1 MSDSLQEI
9 RSQLEQGARHS
20 GSSTITYL
28 LRMLKEV
35 ETQISE
41 IPEGDTAYRNE
52 LNLLYKERDVINDM
66 LGELYDTRSSQNSA
80 SIPDHEEEL
89 IKRVEKRQAERDARL
104 DKLRTKVDA
113 FINEVKLRAFSK
125 KLRKLATIP
134 STKIPKPE
142 YGK

>member
-66 LGELYDTRSSQNSA
+66 LDELSETRSSQSRA
-80 SIPDHEEEL
+80 SIPSHEEEL
-89 IKRVEKRQAERDARL
+89 IKRVERRQDERDARL
-104 DKLRTKVDA
+104 DKLRTKIDA
-113 FINEVKLRAFSK
+113 FIDEVKRRAFFE
-125 KLRKLATIP
+125 KLRNFTTVP
-134 STKIPKPE
+134 STKVPAPE